1 MGRRVVPVVAF
12 LLVGACGTSRLDVE
26 TVPDGTWGG
35 DDAGLVVRADSAHA
49 HIGCTLGDLPA
60 PIAVDRDGRFEV
72 EGQWNVDAYPVNRG
86 ILHPAR
92 VSGRTDGRTLTFSV
106 RLTDTGQVLGPSVV
120 TLGREP
126 RMVNCPICRLPS
138 TPRAR

>member
-1 MGRRVVPVVAF
+1 MPVVVL
-12 LLVGACGTSRLDVE
+12 LLVGACGTSRLELE
-26 TVPDGTWGG
+26 TVPEGTWGG
-35 DDAGLVVRADSAHA
+35 DDAGLIVGTDRAHA
-49 HIGCTLGDLPA
+49 HIGCTLGDLPG
-60 PIAVDRDGRFEV
+60 PIAVDGDGRFEV
-72 EGQWNVDAYPVNRG
+72 EGQWNVDAYPVDRG

-106 RLTDTGQVLGPSVV
+106 RLTDTGQILGPSVV

-126 RMVNCPICRLPS
+126 RMVNCPICRLQS